1 MTKFKFSVVLSFAV
15 LIAASSATVA
25 QSRIQVAQGKRLIQD
40 KVSFVIEVVPEKT
53 NNPRYATAPEDL
65 QIFTRFVDKPATGK
79 VYIDGKAIGRFDE
92 AMSFNSNLL
101 DITYGRHTIT
111 LALAAP
117 SFMMDFYVTVRGG
130 LPKEILDDQEPPAVL
145 PTSLEKRVGEL
156 EQKVHELENELASLK
171 KKRQH

>member
-1 MTKFKFSVVLSFAV
+1 MTKFKLRIALSFAV

-25 QSRIQVAQGKRLIQD
+25 QSRIQLAQGRRLIQD
-40 KVSFVIEVVPEKT
+40 KVSFVIEVSPDRR
-53 NNPRYATAPEDL
+53 NDPRYTTAPEDL
-65 QIFTRFVDKPATGK
+65 QIQTRFMDKPVTGK
-79 VYIDGKAIGRFDE
+79 AYIDGKAVGRFDE

-117 SFMMDFYVTVRGG
+117 SFMMDFFVTVRGG
-130 LPKEILDDQEPPAVL
+130 VVREILDDKEPPAVL
-145 PTSLEKRVGEL
+145 PPALEKRVGEL
-156 EQKVHELENELASLK
+156 EQKVQELENEIASLK